1 MDWRS
6 CHCVHVMA
14 VVYEESWTEE
24 ANAINK
30 KLDQV
35 YSELMKSYDALP
47 QNSSDLRD
55 VAQMLH
61 ELYNL

>member
-6 CHCVHVMA
+6 CHCVHVMT

-35 YSELMKSYDALP
+35 YSDLMKSYDALP
-47 QNSSDLRD
+47 QNSSDRRD

-61 ELYNL
+61 ELHNL